1 MRVHVGYLISLM
13 GWHKNG
19 GKNNT
24 SLLLACRSSLFE
36 YAHNLY
42 TTSFSK
48 FLTAVFVHMG
58 TPLPPPPPP
67 QHTIIPSPPP
77 IAIELHGH
85 KQIFFFVNTC
95 SFDCP
100 LPSRYITHL
109 LLSIP
114 SRHRR
119 RAKISPLCSPDA
131 ETTSNRWQMSSY
143 QFIFISAL
151 CGLRQSNVG
160 TWGNPVV

>member
-1 MRVHVGYLISLM
+1 MRAHIRYLISLM
-13 GWHKNG
+13 GRHKNG

-24 SLLLACRSSLFE
+24 CLLLACRSLLFE

-48 FLTAVFVHMG
+48 FLTAVFAHMG
-58 TPLPPPPPP
+58 TPFPTNTPLYLPLPLWPLSC
-67 QHTIIPSPPP
+67 TV
-77 IAIELHGH
+77 
-85 KQIFFFVNTC
+85 KNKYFFVNIC

-100 LPSRYITHL
+100 LPSRYLTHV

-119 RAKISPLCSPDA
+119 RAKISPLCSPVQKPLV
-131 ETTSNRWQMSSY
+131 TGGKCRPTSLSPYLPCVASGRATWVPGVTLWSS
-143 QFIFISAL
+143 
-151 CGLRQSNVG
+151 
-160 TWGNPVV
+160 